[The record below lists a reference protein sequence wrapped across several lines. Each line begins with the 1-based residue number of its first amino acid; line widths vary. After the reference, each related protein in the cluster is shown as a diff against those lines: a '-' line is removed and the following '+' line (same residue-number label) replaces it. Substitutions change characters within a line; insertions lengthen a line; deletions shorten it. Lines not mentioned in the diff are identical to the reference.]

1 MKLNDFSKASLRER
15 AADELKEFAVI
26 AAYLC
31 VCFAALVY
39 LKASILKANG
49 IAFAPFGFAAIKALI
64 CAKFVSVGHMLH
76 VGERFK
82 SMPLIWPT
90 LYKSFSFLV
99 LLLVLNAL
107 EEIVAGLIHHR
118 AVADSLAEFGGG
130 TLYQLIATSIV
141 GFLILV
147 PFFAFRTL
155 GEALGE
161 RNLVRVFFGP
171 PRLTGLKSGA
181 DSSRST

>member
-1 MKLNDFSKASLRER
+1 MKRDDFSISSLRQR
-15 AADELKEFAVI
+15 AVDELKEFSVI
-26 AAYLC
+26 AAYLL
-31 VCFAALVY
+31 VCFTAILY
-39 LKASILKANG
+39 LKASILKAEG

-64 CAKFVSVGHMLH
+64 CAKFVSLGQMLH
-76 VGERFK
+76 IGERFK

-107 EEIVAGLIHHR
+107 EEIVTGHHR
-118 AVADSLAEFGGG
+118 AIADSLAELGGG
-130 TLYQLIATSIV
+130 TLDQLIATSIV

-147 PFFAFRTL
+147 PFFAFRTF

-161 RNLVRVFFGP
+161 RNLVRVFFESR
-171 PRLTGLKSGA
+171 RLTGLNSGA